1 MLKLEPIFLT
11 QSPKCY
17 TYRCALELLCG
28 KEVIHAMRERK
39 WTSMNS
45 PLTFSVYK
53 DGPSEVF
60 INSSDEGVLSLQ
72 FASYQTSRVSPLGD
86 SVMGRDLDCTLK
98 SLSLVWYSANYG
110 LL

>member
-1 MLKLEPIFLT
+1 
-11 QSPKCY
+11 
-17 TYRCALELLCG
+17 
-28 KEVIHAMRERK
+28 MRERK

-86 SVMGRDLDCTLK
+86 SGLYQLYFSQLDPAFMFPHPDDSLK
-98 SLSLVWYSANYG
+98 
-110 LL
+110 